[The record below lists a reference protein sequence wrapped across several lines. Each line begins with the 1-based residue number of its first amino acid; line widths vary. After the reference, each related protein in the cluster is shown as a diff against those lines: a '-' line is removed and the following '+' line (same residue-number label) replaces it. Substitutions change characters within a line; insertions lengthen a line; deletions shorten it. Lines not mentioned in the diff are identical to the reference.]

1 MATIIG
7 LTGGIASGKSTVSE
21 TLRRLGAHT
30 IDTDQVAHECI
41 APGKPAWSRIV
52 EIFGREVLQENQ
64 QIDRKYLGNII
75 FFNPEKRE
83 CLNSLLHPAILE
95 ETARQAREFAQ
106 DDPEGMIVEEIP
118 LLYEIHL
125 EEKVRFDEIWV
136 VWVERECQLERLM
149 VRDGCTLQEAEKR
162 LEAQLPLVQKA
173 ARADVVINNMGSRE
187 DAIGQVETN
196 FFRIKHEI

>member
-1 MATIIG
+1 MAKIIG

-21 TLRRLGAHT
+21 TLRRLGVH
-30 IDTDQVAHECI
+30 IINTDQVAHECI
-41 APGKPAWSRIV
+41 ALGKPAWSRIV

-64 QIDRKYLGNII
+64 QINRKYLGNII

-106 DDPEGMIVEEIP
+106 NDPEGMIVEEIP

-125 EEKVRFDEIWV
+125 EEKVKFDEIWV
-136 VWVERECQLERLM
+136 VWVDRECQIERLM

-162 LEAQLPLVQKA
+162 LEAQLPLAQKA

-187 DAIGQVETN
+187 NAIGQVETN
-196 FFRIKHEI
+196 FFRIKHGI